1 MLLRGDALRSPAVT
15 GRGSVL
21 LVEDDASVR
30 LLCRVNLELEHFRV
44 REAAT
49 MDEARALVAAE
60 RPAVVFLDVHL
71 NGEASEALLAELREA
86 GIPVV
91 IVTGSADIAH
101 YRDLAD
107 GVLSKPFE
115 PGALIDAARE
125 FVG

>member
-1 MLLRGDALRSPAVT
+1 M
-15 GRGSVL
+15 L

-30 LLCRVNLELEHFRV
+30 LLCRVNLELEDIRV
-44 REAAT
+44 REAASIE
-49 MDEARALVAAE
+49 EARAAVEAD

-71 NGEASEALLAELREA
+71 NGESSEVLLAELREA

-91 IVTGSADIAH
+91 VVTGSADIAH

-115 PGALIDAARE
+115 PGALIDTARK